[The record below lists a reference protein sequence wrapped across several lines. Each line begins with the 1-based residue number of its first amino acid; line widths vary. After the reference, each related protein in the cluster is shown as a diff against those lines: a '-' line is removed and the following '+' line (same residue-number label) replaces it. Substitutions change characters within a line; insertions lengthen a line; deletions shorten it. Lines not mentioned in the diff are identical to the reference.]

1 MREPH
6 SSKPLESTEEAMHR
20 IETPFGF
27 YSTAD
32 EVVAGI
38 DLSGQRAIVTGGSSG
53 IGIETARS
61 LAAAGAEV
69 TLAVRNTDAG
79 ARVAADITASTG
91 NNRVRVSR
99 LDLVDCT
106 SIARFVSEW
115 NGPLHILINNAG
127 AILQTLER
135 TAEGWEKQFAM
146 NHLGHFALA
155 VGLHDALVAAGE
167 ARIVAVS
174 SSGHLYS
181 PVVFD
186 DIHFA
191 YRPYGDMLAYG
202 QSKTANVLFTVGAT
216 ARWAKHGITANAAMP
231 GSVHTNFVR
240 NMDPDVVR
248 ALLSG
253 TGLVGS
259 DVPLRW
265 KTPQQGAATSVLL
278 ATSPLLKSV
287 GGRYFE
293 DCNEAVHVA
302 DNNGYVSGVAP
313 YALDPANAAR
323 LWEESQRLLA

>member
-1 MREPH
+1 MARM
-6 SSKPLESTEEAMHR
+6 T
-20 IETPFGF
+20 TPFGF
-27 YSTAD
+27 SSTAAMVS
-32 EVVAGI
+32 EGI
-38 DLSGQRAIVTGGSSG
+38 DLSGKRAIVTGGSSG
-53 IGIETARS
+53 LGIETARA

-91 NNRVRVSR
+91 NSRVWVGR
-99 LDLVDCT
+99 LDLVDRT
-106 SIARFVSEW
+106 SIARFVSAW
-115 NGPLHILINNAG
+115 NGPLHILVNNAG
-127 AILQTLER
+127 GILPTLER
-135 TAEGWEKQFAM
+135 TAEGWEKRFAV

-155 VGLHDALVAAGE
+155 VGLHDALAAAGE

-181 PVVFD
+181 PVIFD

-191 YRPYGDMLAYG
+191 YRPYLDMLAYG
-202 QSKTANVLFTVGAT
+202 QSKTANVLFAVGAT
-216 ARWAKHGITANAAMP
+216 ARWAKDGITANAAMP
-231 GSVHTNFVR
+231 GSVHTNFTR

-248 ALLSG
+248 ALLDG
-253 TGLVGS
+253 QGLVGS

-278 ATSPLLKSV
+278 ATSPLLKDV

-293 DCNEAVHVA
+293 DCNEAVRVS

-313 YALDPANAAR
+313 YALDPANADR
-323 LWEESQRLLA
+323 LWEESLRLLA

>member
-6 SSKPLESTEEAMHR
+6 SSKPPVSTEEAMHR

-27 YSTAD
+27 SSTAD

-38 DLSGQRAIVTGGSSG
+38 DLSGKRAIVTGGSSG
-53 IGIETARS
+53 MGIETARS

-79 ARVAADITASTG
+79 VRVAADITASTG
-91 NNRVRVSR
+91 NDRVRVGR
-99 LDLVDCT
+99 LDLVDRT

-115 NGPLHILINNAG
+115 NGPLHILVNNAG
-127 AILQTLER
+127 GILRTLER

-146 NHLGHFALA
+146 NHLGHFALV

-191 YRPYGDMLAYG
+191 YRPYVDMLAYG
-202 QSKTANVLFTVGAT
+202 QSKTANVLFAVGAT

-240 NMDPDVVR
+240 NIDPDVVR
-248 ALLSG
+248 ALLG
-253 TGLVGS
+253 GQGLVGS
-259 DVPLRW
+259 NVPLRW

-278 ATSPLLKSV
+278 ATSPLLKGV

-293 DCNEAVHVA
+293 DCNEAVRVS

-313 YALDPANAAR
+313 YALDPANADR